1 MKKLLMIG
9 GLLLGLGLGVF
20 FVKEQMSIVTS
31 QKAMFSVVSVDNMSE
46 MVINRYEDNA
56 LVTVRDKAVMD
67 RIVNDLSGMELKRE
81 NGTPPVGDYAVR
93 IYTESGEQLGME
105 LHKSG
110 EYLWLNSSK
119 HGGQLYKVVK
129 GKEFL
134 ETIEEELDREN

>member
-1 MKKLLMIG
+1 MKKLFVIG
-9 GLLLGLGLGVF
+9 AFLLVVGVGLYL
-20 FVKEQMSIVTS
+20 VKGQMSIVTS
-31 QKAMFSVVSVDNMSE
+31 QKAIFSVVSVDNMRE

-56 LVTVRDKAVMD
+56 LVTVRDKAVID

-93 IYTESGEQLGME
+93 IYSDSGEQLGME

-129 GKEFL
+129 GTDFL
-134 ETIEEELDREN
+134 GTIEEELEREN